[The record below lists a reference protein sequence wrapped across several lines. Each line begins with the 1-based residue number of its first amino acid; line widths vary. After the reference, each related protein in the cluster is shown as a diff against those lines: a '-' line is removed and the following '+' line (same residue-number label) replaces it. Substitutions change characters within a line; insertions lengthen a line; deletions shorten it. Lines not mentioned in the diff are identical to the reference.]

1 MTDITSKRTNRM
13 KTNTNI
19 IKMIITLICLTAS
32 FACSHDLMASGAYEK
47 SVPDKDTIM
56 VIKERMLA
64 TPDTSYFF
72 WFSDDVELQESDPHA
87 YWLMNRMM
95 QSVQYVRT
103 AEDAI
108 AWTLALNED
117 VKEYGRRIDRR
128 IHDRRAEDAAAL
140 AIENLI
146 NVYGAGNQPEMNAE
160 SYVLSI
166 LEHYRAVNEYIRTM
180 RFPLKE
186 QLAELVYREYREWF
200 DMNNA
205 ANGLMVFY
213 TYAAARYSALPMD
226 INMTFAYWSE
236 QRYKELKIEDDSFW
250 KYHREP
256 FKSDSRKISKK
267 RFLKLIRFFSDLTL
281 DAIVKTNA
289 KEWDLRRS
297 EYAYDRL
304 DGCFDFD
311 RISEMARLYE
321 DAYCNWLT
329 AREDIARYLPKDQ
342 GRTYRETTKEMN
354 ARMYMDLSLLK
365 NVNY

>member
-1 MTDITSKRTNRM
+1 M
-13 KTNTNI
+13 KELL
-19 IKMIITLICLTAS
+19 ITLLCAAVS
-32 FACSHDLMASGAYEK
+32 CSNDVRATQLSSD
-47 SVPDKDTIM
+47 SVPVTEYISLK
-56 VIKERMLA
+56 KEEMLA
-64 TPDTSYFF
+64 VSDSAYFF
-72 WFSDDVELQESDPHA
+72 WFSDDAELRDSDPHA

-95 QSVQYVRT
+95 QTAQHVRT
-103 AEDAI
+103 ADDAI
-108 AWTLALNED
+108 AWALALNEN
-117 VKEYGRRIDRR
+117 VTEYSIRIDRR
-128 IHDRRAEDAAAL
+128 ILETRAEDAAML

-146 NVYGAGNQPEMNAE
+146 SAYGAGNQPEMNAE

-180 RFPLKE
+180 GYPMKE

-267 RFLKLIRFFSDLTL
+267 RFLKLISFFSDLTL
-281 DAIVKTNA
+281 DGIVKTNA
-289 KEWDLRRS
+289 KEWDLKKS

-311 RISEMARLYE
+311 KISEMARLYE
-321 DAYCNWLT
+321 DAYCNWLI

-354 ARMYMDLSLLK
+354 TRMYRDLSLLK
-365 NVNY
+365 SVNY